1 MSKENLSSKSSI
13 NTPEEGIK
21 NAAEDNKLKS
31 SINTP
36 ERVESLEAAQTKAS
50 ESPQERQSQNKP
62 AGKRTL
68 KEDTALYGARVA
80 RAGITVGGV
89 GRRSWMYS
97 FKA

>member
-36 ERVESLEAAQTKAS
+36 ERVEPLEAST
-50 ESPQERQSQNKP
+50 NK
-62 AGKRTL
+62 
-68 KEDTALYGARVA
+68 
-80 RAGITVGGV
+80 
-89 GRRSWMYS
+89 S
-97 FKA
+97 F

>member
-36 ERVESLEAAQTKAS
+36 VKSRAFRSST
-50 ESPQERQSQNKP
+50 NK
-62 AGKRTL
+62 
-68 KEDTALYGARVA
+68 
-80 RAGITVGGV
+80 
-89 GRRSWMYS
+89 S
-97 FKA
+97 F

>member
-36 ERVESLEAAQTKAS
+36 ERVELLEAAQTKAS
-50 ESPQERQSQNKP
+50 EPSQENGNRKISQQEKERC
-62 AGKRTL
+62 KRI
-68 KEDTALYGARVA
+68 RHF
-80 RAGITVGGV
+80 TVLELFV
-89 GRRSWMYS
+89 PESLQVE
-97 FKA
+97 

>member
-36 ERVESLEAAQTKAS
+36 ERVEELLEAAQTKAS
-50 ESPQERQSQNKP
+50 EPPQERQS
-62 AGKRTL
+62 
-68 KEDTALYGARVA
+68 
-80 RAGITVGGV
+80 
-89 GRRSWMYS
+89 
-97 FKA
+97 